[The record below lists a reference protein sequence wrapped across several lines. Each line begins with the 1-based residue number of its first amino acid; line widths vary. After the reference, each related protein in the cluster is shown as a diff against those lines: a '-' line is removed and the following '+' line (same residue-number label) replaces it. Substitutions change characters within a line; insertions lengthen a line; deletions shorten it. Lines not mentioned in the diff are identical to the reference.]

1 MNLQSNLKIFSV
13 RYKKFSFFNPKF
25 SFFNPVNLK
34 LVNHFVSFKLFKFS
48 KKFKSKK
55 YILRKNIF
63 KPFKFKEKFKPRY
76 LKYKKFAVRKIN
88 KLKKRKFFKNFYFLL
103 NNYSNRKLL
112 NFGVKYRFNYHY
124 NFSYNYLK
132 YYLLCLKYFY
142 KLNYRQ
148 NKIKWQKYYIP
159 NFNKSVKIFTNYPKI
174 LKTNILK
181 LKVKSYFN
189 NSSKDFFFNN
199 FKNVKMLNFIQHG
212 YYSKVIKNISKKQVK
227 KKN

>member
-1 MNLQSNLKIFSV
+1 MHRKKNIEKNINFYSKLRLQYYLRKKPKKEKFFYMKGGFNKKIMYLNKKILKKKNILVYYNYYRKLKHLYKKFIVNLRSNLKIFSV

-25 SFFNPVNLK
+25 SFFNPANLK

-76 LKYKKFAVRKIN
+76 LKYKKFAIRKIN

-148 NKIKWQKYYIP
+148 NKIK
-159 NFNKSVKIFTNYPKI
+159 
-174 LKTNILK
+174 
-181 LKVKSYFN
+181 
-189 NSSKDFFFNN
+189 
-199 FKNVKMLNFIQHG
+199 
-212 YYSKVIKNISKKQVK
+212 
-227 KKN
+227 